1 MNSFEPLG
9 DRSRREIL
17 TEFFGGI
24 EYGATVEYDRL
35 AGMLGVDP
43 TDRATV
49 RGAINQS
56 KRSIEKVHKRV
67 LRAVRG
73 VGYRVVDPAQH
84 VEVAQAHHRKSVRAI
99 RRGRSVVDNVDLARL
114 TEDQRRLAL
123 ATGAILGWQLQQIRR
138 LEVRQAQTEKVLEGV
153 TVRLEETTETTGAR
167 LAELE
172 ARLKRME
179 AEQG

>member
-1 MNSFEPLG
+1 MRMFEPLG

-17 TEFFGGI
+17 TDFFGGV

-35 AGMLGVDP
+35 AGMLGLDP
-43 TDRATV
+43 GDRTTV
-49 RGAINQS
+49 RAAINQS
-56 KRSIEKVHKRV
+56 KKSIEKAHKRV

-73 VGYRVVDPAQH
+73 VGYRVVDPSQH
-84 VEVAQAHHRKSVRAI
+84 VEVAQEHHRRSVRSI
-99 RRGRSVVDNVDLARL
+99 KRGRSAVENVDLARL

-153 TVRLEETTETTGAR
+153 TVKLEENRETTDAR
-167 LAELE
+167 LAVLE
-172 ARLKRME
+172 ARLRRME
-179 AEQG
+179 TSG